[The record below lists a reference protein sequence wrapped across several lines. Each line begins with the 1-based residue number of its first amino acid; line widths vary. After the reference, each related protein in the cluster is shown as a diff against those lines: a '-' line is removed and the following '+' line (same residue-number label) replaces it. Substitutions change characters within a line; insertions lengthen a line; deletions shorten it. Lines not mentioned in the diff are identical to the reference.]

1 MSDTL
6 YCVTEN
12 RFEIILEKQTL
23 ETATSVLYSFREI
36 MDIYNNGEEIVSYWS
51 SNDNNHLLICD
62 YKYDPTRL
70 IYLDNLISYVKHELS
85 KPKTKEVYV
94 DLSDK
99 TVQVLVNGWQKL
111 LKEHGFM
118 CRPSTG
124 TFVRFKTK
132 PKKVEVKKSV
142 LLRLKSIC
150 VEHLQI
156 SLNNEYD
163 LDMEWRGTGQE
174 KNLRNYVKFGMK
186 LGHTVDSIINDLP
199 FYRVWINDSKNENG
213 YYISNYEYFSLNYFL
228 TNNVF
233 KNEQNQQELIELHT
247 NEFRKWLEE
256 ITLL

>member
-1 MSDTL
+1 MSDNL
-6 YCVTEN
+6 YCVIEN
-12 RFEIILEKQTL
+12 QFEIIIEPQTL
-23 ETATSVLYSFREI
+23 ETATSVLYSLRELI
-36 MDIYNNGEEIVSYWS
+36 EVYNNGEEFIDYRS
-51 SNDNNHLLICD
+51 SNNTTLISD
-62 YKYDPTRL
+62 YRYNPNCL
-70 IYLDNLISYVKHELS
+70 IYLDNLISHVRYGLS
-85 KPKTKEVYV
+85 NPNTKEVYV
-94 DLSDK
+94 ELSDRA
-99 TVQVLVNGWQKL
+99 VQVLVNGWQTIF
-111 LKEHGFM
+111 KENGFM

-142 LLRLKSIC
+142 LLRLKSVC
-150 VEHLQI
+150 VEHLRM

-163 LDMEWRGTGQE
+163 LDMEWRGVGQE

-199 FYRVWINDSKNENG
+199 FHHDWIQDGKDENG
-213 YYISNYEYFSLNYFL
+213 RYIGHREYHSLNYFL

-233 KNEQNQQELIELHT
+233 KDEKNQQELIELHT